1 MGVSKG
7 IKLNKKKKGKTSM
20 FKCTIRNIS
29 NYTFTKCPG
38 KMMIKARNVNGEFLY
53 VCRGSQVYPMTFQK
67 GSIVRLF
74 PQRGR
79 TLFLQIRRT
88 R

>member
-1 MGVSKG
+1 
-7 IKLNKKKKGKTSM
+7 M

-29 NYTFTKCPG
+29 KYTFTKCPG
-38 KMMIKARNVNGEFLY
+38 KMVIKAYNVNGEFLC

-79 TLFLQIRRT
+79 TLFLQIRQT